1 MINFTRLKDIRENAD
16 ISQKEMASILK
27 VKRSTYSLWE
37 LGINIIPLSYIVSFA
52 DYFNYTIDY
61 CLGLTNI
68 NNSPNKKGL
77 DLIVLGNNM
86 KEIRLKNNLSQE
98 NIADYLKV
106 TQACIVRYEKGLV
119 CISTSNL
126 YKFCKEFKVSM
137 SYICGKSTK

>member
-68 NNSPNKKGL
+68 KNSSNKKGL
-77 DLIVLGNNM
+77 DLIVLGNHM

-98 NIADYLKV
+98 NIADFLKV

>member
-61 CLGLTNI
+61 CLGLTSI
-68 NNSPNKKGL
+68 KNSPNKKGL
-77 DLIVLGNNM
+77 DLIVLGNHM

-98 NIADYLKV
+98 NIADSLKV

>member
-61 CLGLTNI
+61 CLGLTDI
-68 NNSPNKKGL
+68 KNSSNKKGL

-98 NIADYLKV
+98 NISDSLKV

>member
-61 CLGLTNI
+61 CLGLTDI
-68 NNSPNKKGL
+68 KNSSNKKGL

-98 NIADYLKV
+98 NISDSLKV

-126 YKFCKEFKVSM
+126 YKFCKEFRVSM